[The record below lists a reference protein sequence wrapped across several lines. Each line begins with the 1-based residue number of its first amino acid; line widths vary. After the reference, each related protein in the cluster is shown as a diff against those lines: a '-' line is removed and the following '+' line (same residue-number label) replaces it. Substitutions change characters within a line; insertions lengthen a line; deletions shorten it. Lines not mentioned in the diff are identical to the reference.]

1 MLGKCLCKG
10 NLKVSWAR
18 GVTLWFSLSVYFI
31 QCNFSV
37 MLLLFNVFLIKRQSP
52 PCPFKGISL
61 ATKLQQ
67 EMHTRCHFHY
77 FCKYHITWNQ
87 VCIHLLIFF
96 SNIINYST
104 FFVYLQYCF
113 ALQISSSVEYCPFFL
128 QFFLL
133 FLNSRD
139 FSVGIITHVDVEF
152 SSQGV
157 LQTIKSK
164 IKGIRGREEK
174 ILRFCKL
181 DIGLLQLPS
190 LHHIL
195 ILWSEKQRLISVL
208 MQCLHL

>member
-1 MLGKCLCKG
+1 MQSHHIWHMLDRQNRTMLRFSILECWENVCAREIWKCPELEVLPFGFPCLCILS
-10 NLKVSWAR
+10 NAISQSCCSCSMC
-18 GVTLWFSLSVYFI
+18 FSSNAKAHLAHSREY
-31 QCNFSV
+31 
-37 MLLLFNVFLIKRQSP
+37 
-52 PCPFKGISL
+52 L

-133 FLNSRD
+133 FLNPRD

-174 ILRFCKL
+174 NS
-181 DIGLLQLPS
+181 Q
-190 LHHIL
+190 
-195 ILWSEKQRLISVL
+195 VL
-208 MQCLHL
+208 